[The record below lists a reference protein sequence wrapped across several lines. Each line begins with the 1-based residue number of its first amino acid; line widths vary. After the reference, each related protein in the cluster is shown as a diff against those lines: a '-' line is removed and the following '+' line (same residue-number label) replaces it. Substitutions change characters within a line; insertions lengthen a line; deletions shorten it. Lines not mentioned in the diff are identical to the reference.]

1 MQWPPTAYLKVSE
14 EAKLAGEEGV
24 KSVVGD
30 EVRDVVAGSLN
41 GCAGADC
48 SPLTH
53 TQGAAHICVPGQ
65 LHHISP
71 GGRSIQGLK
80 GHGSDFR
87 IHSEMGRHCNVLSRG
102 WT

>member
-30 EVRDVVAGSLN
+30 EVRDVVAGSQN

-53 TQGAAHICVPGQ
+53 T
-65 LHHISP
+65 
-71 GGRSIQGLK
+71 
-80 GHGSDFR
+80 
-87 IHSEMGRHCNVLSRG
+87 
-102 WT
+102 

>member
-30 EVRDVVAGSLN
+30 EVRDVVAGSQN
-41 GCAGADC
+41 DCAGADC

-53 TQGAAHICVPGQ
+53 T
-65 LHHISP
+65 
-71 GGRSIQGLK
+71 
-80 GHGSDFR
+80 
-87 IHSEMGRHCNVLSRG
+87 
-102 WT
+102 